1 MSARTAS
8 DAIMAR
14 LDEAPMLAF
23 LIRRSLQSIAVLFAM
38 SLIVFAGVYVIG
50 DPVLVMISPEASQA
64 DIASTRTA
72 LGLDQ
77 PLWAQY
83 GRFLHGALSG
93 DLGRSYAYSTPAI
106 RLILERMPATMELA
120 VVALL
125 IAIAIGIPLGLWA
138 GLKPDSIA
146 GRAIMTGS
154 ILGFSLPT
162 FWVGLMLIM
171 LFSVSLDWLPAS
183 GRGAT
188 VDVLGV
194 KLSIL
199 TLDGWRHLLLP
210 ALNLALFK
218 LALIIRLVRAG
229 TREALLT
236 DYVRFARAK
245 GLRDTRIVGVHVL
258 KNILIPIVTVVG
270 LEFGSVIA
278 FSIVTESI
286 FAWPG
291 MGKLIIDS
299 IGVLDRPVIV
309 AYLLVVVTVFI
320 VVNLVVDVAYSL
332 LDPRVR
338 LGGEVGG

>member
-1 MSARTAS
+1 
-8 DAIMAR
+8 
-14 LDEAPMLAF
+14 MLVF

-50 DPVLVMISPEASQA
+50 DPVLVMISPEATQA
-64 DIASTRTA
+64 DIAATRSA

-77 PLWAQY
+77 PLWTQY
-83 GRFLHGALSG
+83 GRFITGALSG
-93 DLGRSYAYSTPAI
+93 DLGRSYAYSVPAI
-106 RLILERMPATMELA
+106 KLILERMPATMELA
-120 VVALL
+120 VVAM
-125 IAIAIGIPLGLWA
+125 AIAIVLGIPLGLWA

-146 GRAIMTGS
+146 GKTIMSGS

-188 VDVLGV
+188 VDVFGL

-199 TLDGWRHLLLP
+199 TLDGWKHLLLP
-210 ALNLALFK
+210 AFNLALFK
-218 LALIIRLVRAG
+218 LSLIIRLVRAG

-245 GLRDTRIVGVHVL
+245 GLSNARVVGVHVL
-258 KNILIPIVTVVG
+258 KNILIPVVTVIG

-309 AYLLVVVTVFI
+309 AYLLVIVTVFI
-320 VVNLVVDVAYSL
+320 VVNLVVDIAYSW

-338 LGGEVGG
+338 LADSGSDA